1 MKIIKKLLVII
12 PVICGIALFAF
23 MKMNKKPPVR
33 LENQERVQTVR
44 VISLEKMVV
53 VPRVVSYGYVEADRT
68 WQAIPEV
75 SGKIFYV
82 NDNLKRVHF
91 IKKGEVLLKIDTTT

>member
-12 PVICGIALFAF
+12 PVIGGIALFAF

-44 VISLEKMVV
+44 VISLEKTVV

-75 SGKIFYV
+75 SGKIVYV
-82 NDNLKRVHF
+82 NENLKR
-91 IKKGEVLLKIDTTT
+91 